1 MKQDLSDKRKVYSK
15 DFIDFQNLKLNPY
28 ELFKSWYDNAV
39 ETSKIEE
46 PNAMSLAT
54 IGQDNFPRT
63 RIVLLK
69 EYNLDGFVFY
79 TNYKSEKGNSIE
91 NSDKVCLSFF
101 WPVHEQQIIIKGNAT
116 KVSAEVSDQYFQKRP
131 FESQIGAVVSAQS
144 SVIDLNSDLDK
155 RANELIKE
163 HQGEIVPR
171 PENWGGYLV
180 SPVEFEFWQG
190 RPSRLHDRLRYRL
203 ENDKW
208 MIERLAP

>member
-1 MKQDLSDKRKVYSK
+1 MKQDLSDKRKIYSK
-15 DFIDFQNLKLNPY
+15 DFIDFKAIESNPY
-28 ELFKSWYDNAV
+28 IFFKSWYENAV
-39 ETSKIEE
+39 KSSLIEE

-54 IGQDNFPRT
+54 IGRDEFPRT

-79 TNYKSEKGNSIE
+79 TNYKSEKANSIE

-101 WPVHEQQIIIKGNAT
+101 WPAHEQQIIIKGTAN
-116 KVSAEVSDQYFQKRP
+116 KVPAEMSDAYFWKRP
-131 FESQIGAVVSAQS
+131 FESQIGAILSPQS
-144 SVIDLNSDLDK
+144 TVIDLNADLDK
-155 RANELIKE
+155 RANELNKE
-163 HQGEIVPR
+163 NQGKVLSR

-203 ENDKW
+203 ENGNW
-208 MIERLAP
+208 VIERLAP